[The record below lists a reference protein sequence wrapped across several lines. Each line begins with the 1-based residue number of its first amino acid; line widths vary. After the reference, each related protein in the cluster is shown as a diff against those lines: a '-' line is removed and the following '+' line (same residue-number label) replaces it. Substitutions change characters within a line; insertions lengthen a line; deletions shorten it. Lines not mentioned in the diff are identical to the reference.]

1 MRCNGRPRLK
11 LTVANAKTGK
21 PISSKDVTV
30 EVGRRADELTKW
42 RLNLAAPIGERLDA
56 LLVSSSSRE
65 REA

>member
-1 MRCNGRPRLK
+1 M
-11 LTVANAKTGK
+11 
-21 PISSKDVTV
+21 TV